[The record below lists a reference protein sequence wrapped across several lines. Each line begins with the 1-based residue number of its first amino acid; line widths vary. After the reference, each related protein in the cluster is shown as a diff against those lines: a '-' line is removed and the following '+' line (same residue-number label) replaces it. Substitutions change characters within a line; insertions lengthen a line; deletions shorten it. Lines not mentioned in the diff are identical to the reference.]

1 MHKITRREL
10 IQAQVALFAAI
21 LLQVIVSYVNHG
33 IFFGSQTLIIGTEIA
48 LALIIGFTVN
58 AQRAH
63 DRGLHHNAALVL
75 LGLISAA
82 NISSLITVLHMLVT
96 GNTDVSGLELLSS
109 AMAIFMTNIIVFA
122 LWYWE
127 IDSPGLTRRRWTK
140 SDKDFQFMQQN
151 RPEEFKDWRPEFL
164 DYLYLSLTNAVNF
177 APADTRPITHAAKML
192 MGSQAIISVLTLA
205 LVLARSVSILGS

>member
-10 IQAQVALFAAI
+10 IQAQIALFVAI
-21 LLQVIVSYVNHG
+21 LLQIVVSYTNHG
-33 IFFGSQTLIIGTEIA
+33 IFFGSQTFIIGTEIA

-58 AQRAH
+58 AQKMHA
-63 DRGLHHNAALVL
+63 RGVHHNAALVL

-82 NISSLITVLHMLVT
+82 NISSLVIVLHMLVT
-96 GNTDVSGLELLSS
+96 GDTILDGLELLSS
-109 AMAIFMTNIIVFA
+109 AMAIFMTNIIVYA

-127 IDSPGLTRRRWTK
+127 IDSPGLTRQRWSK
-140 SDKDFQFMQQN
+140 ADKDFQFMQQN
-151 RPEEFKDWRPEFL
+151 RPSEFADWRPEFV

-177 APADTRPITHAAKML
+177 APADTKPITHAAKML

-205 LVLARSVSILGS
+205 LVLARSVSILGA